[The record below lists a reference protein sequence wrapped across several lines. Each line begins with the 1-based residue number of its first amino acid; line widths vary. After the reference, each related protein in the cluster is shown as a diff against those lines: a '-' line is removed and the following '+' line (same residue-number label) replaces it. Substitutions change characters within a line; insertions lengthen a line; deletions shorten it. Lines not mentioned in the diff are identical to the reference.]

1 MPEKNSENKKSPKTP
16 GGNTTLKIRIPK
28 SPTTPKSPKTPKA
41 PKASGEVKEISTKR
55 VEGAEPLDNNAETF
69 PDPNAPTELSLDKL
83 EKIRMGL
90 QIPKEPTRELKKTV
104 KKVVVEAK
112 MTEDQLKER
121 KGTYFTDKD
130 ADVIFDEDVDVYG
143 KDPKTGEEVLVA
155 KFRKNVLD
163 KDLIKLGWEAFYIT
177 AAPSRNRGA
186 AAGPINVEG
195 AYWKKRKPIE
205 IAGWAARYMQN
216 GKPSKMKVN
225 NNVFSSV
232 LGYFE
237 KTPFMKLPC
246 RLTSYTQ
253 KYFKTYKRGIPF
265 IEELNRMFKDLLPD
279 RYKAQYEVVKKK
291 PMYQIGDT
299 AFSSVTINRN
309 FRTALH
315 QDAGDY
321 RPGFGN
327 LAVIERGHYHG
338 GNTLFPRYKIGFN
351 IRTGDFIEMDV
362 HDWHCNTEMYETAE
376 DKEYNKTLPRVYF
389 DDPSTGTLGGDKPF
403 TRISF
408 VCYFREKLQDCKE
421 SDTRKYYKDIN
432 FDPNVNSRP
441 PRRQTRKKN
450 TKKDQE

>member
-1 MPEKNSENKKSPKTP
+1 MPNSANKNKKE
-16 GGNTTLKIRIPK
+16 TLKIKIPK
-28 SPTTPKSPKTPKA
+28 EKSSEKSP
-41 PKASGEVKEISTKR
+41 EVSIKR
-55 VEGAEPLDNNAETF
+55 VEGSEKNNNNAETF
-69 PDPNAPTELSLDKL
+69 PDPNAPTELPKDKL
-83 EKIRMGL
+83 EKIREGL
-90 QIPKEPTRELKKTV
+90 QIPTEATRELKKNV
-104 KKVVVEAK
+104 KKVIVEPK
-112 MTEDQLKER
+112 MTEEELKKR
-121 KGTYFTDKD
+121 QGTYFDDKEVD
-130 ADVIFDEDVDVYG
+130 TIYDEDVDVYA
-143 KDPKTGEEVLVA
+143 KDPTTGEEKLVA

-163 KDLIKLGWEAFYIT
+163 KDLIKLGWESFYIT

-195 AYWKKRKPIE
+195 AYWKKRKPTE
-205 IAGWAARYMQN
+205 ITGWAARYMQN
-216 GKPSKMKVN
+216 GKVSKMKVN

-265 IEELNRMFKDLLPD
+265 IEELNRMFKELLPD
-279 RYKAQYEVVKKK
+279 RYKAQHDVVKKK

-327 LAVIERGHYHG
+327 LSVIERGKYHG

-389 DDPSTGTLGGDKPF
+389 TDPSTGTLGADKLF

-421 SDTRKYYKDIN
+421 TETRKYYNKIH
-432 FDPNVNSRP
+432 FDPATNSQP
-441 PRRQTRKKN
+441 PRRQTRKKKN
-450 TKKDQE
+450 EEEQQE